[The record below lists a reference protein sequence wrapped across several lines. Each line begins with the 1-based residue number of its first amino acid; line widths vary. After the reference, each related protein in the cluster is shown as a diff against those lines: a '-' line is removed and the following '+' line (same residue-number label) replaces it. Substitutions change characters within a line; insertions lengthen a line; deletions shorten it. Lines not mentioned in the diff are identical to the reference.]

1 MKQVSGMP
9 TCGQF
14 VAVYQK
20 NESINSVVY
29 EINRMEP
36 TVIYVISKNN
46 PDYDCEYKARM
57 PIEFAR
63 DFLVSQ
69 KAQYFIA
76 D

>member
-1 MKQVSGMP
+1 MKQVSEMP
-9 TCGQF
+9 TSGKF

-20 NESINSVVY
+20 NENINSVAY

-36 TVIYVISKNN
+36 SVIYVIDRNN
-46 PDYDCEYKARM
+46 QDYDCEYKARM

-69 KAQYFIA
+69 KAIYFIA

>member
-1 MKQVSGMP
+1 MKQVSEMP
-9 TCGQF
+9 TSGQF

-20 NESINSVVY
+20 NGEINSVVY
-29 EINRMEP
+29 EINRMESS
-36 TVIYVISKNN
+36 VIYVIDRNN

-69 KAQYFIA
+69 KAQFFIA